1 MDLFQSISQN
11 KRRKN
16 QYISLLLYLIKIKK
30 QMSNFLKSLFLGKT
44 EETDIEKKNKEKNFD
59 IFKYDG
65 LRAQRIGNLD
75 YAVKC
80 FNEALKLEE
89 EFETMGYLASVL
101 VQLNN
106 LDEARDMYAK
116 MIEKEPSLPEPLINH
131 AQICYLQGFYKI
143 TAEDCIEAIHLD
155 ENNAATYLLLA
166 KANWGLEEKP
176 NAIAHLTKAIE
187 LKKDFYEAYLTRA
200 EYLEKLNEFTC
211 AMEDIEEVLMLSP
224 NNEAALLLRGKM
236 HEINQEPDK
245 AIEDYEKV
253 IELNPFNEQT
263 YLYLGQLFISEKRLE
278 EAITDFDEAIELSPN
293 FVKAYQERGRAK
305 FLNGDKEGSLADM
318 KKSLEID
325 PEEAKKLDGEF
336 KNFSD
341 LYSNRP
347 L

>member
-1 MDLFQSISQN
+1 
-11 KRRKN
+11 
-16 QYISLLLYLIKIKK
+16 
-30 QMSNFLKSLFLGKT
+30 MSNFLKSFFLGKT
-44 EETDIEKKNKEKNFD
+44 EETDNENNKIKEKKFE

-65 LRAQRIGNLD
+65 LRAQHIGNLD

-80 FNEALKLEE
+80 FNEALKLKE
-89 EFETMGYLASVL
+89 EFETMGYLAGVL
-101 VQLNN
+101 VQLNS
-106 LDEARDMYAK
+106 LDEARDLYAK
-116 MIEKEPSLPEPLINH
+116 MIEMEPSLPELFINH
-131 AQICYLQGFYKI
+131 AQICYLQEYYRI
-143 TAEDCIEAIHLD
+143 TAEDCIEAIRLD

-166 KANWGLEEKP
+166 KANWELEEEP

-200 EYLEKLNEFTC
+200 EYLEKLNEFTS
-211 AMEDIEEVLMLSP
+211 AMEDIEEVLKLSP

-236 HEINQEPDK
+236 HERDQEPDK
-245 AIEDYEKV
+245 AIEDYEK
-253 IELNPFNEQT
+253 ILELNPFNEQT
-263 YLYLGQLFISEKRLE
+263 YLYLGQLLISEKRLE
-278 EAITDFDEAIELSPN
+278 EAITDLDEAIELNPN